1 MVCLCLFQRSI
12 KVWELNLSIFE
23 GASKDDILS
32 YLVDARERGIVPASS
47 EEMYFGGSGSSTGL
61 CDEVEEMDSEDSQPQ
76 HSRQTSLDLTDLS
89 SRVSQLSNTSDSSE
103 DSVTL
108 INGDAHDDSKVRR
121 AAADIE
127 RNDSGVGSETSRTSR
142 ARWQQLPADQ
152 RDQRHGCEDCEMPV
166 ETQVTDSGLMFAPL
180 VCRKCAK
187 RRLERREI
195 IQEIVETEEKFSGDL
210 RILLEEFYKPM
221 LVAGLL
227 AREQLS
233 AIFLNAEELQ
243 AHATALAER
252 LRDSLE
258 MAVEQGDDDLLSV
271 DIGRLFLAATPML
284 RAFEHYCTRQAAAS
298 LLLASLEKEKE
309 LLRIFLRVSQMENAV
324 LRRMNLNSFLMV
336 PVQRVTKYPLLLA
349 RLYKVTP
356 CSHPAKELLLQ
367 AQHHI
372 ELHLEH
378 MNSVAKDI
386 SSTKL
391 WRRITI
397 TNGRRAG
404 AESDMVNI
412 KLRKMAVEVLEWTQ
426 DVSFPMEGRLLF
438 AQPADSSWRRGR
450 AVKMSPVS
458 ALLVTHGH
466 PSADSP
472 LDAPLHFPAHSG
484 VRAATL
490 LLLKEKCGRY
500 SLLRDPLFLDKC
512 MVCCEADWDDYFEVQ
527 ELATKDSFVF
537 KAEDAERTRS
547 WYRQLQ
553 LHAQGLGSWRKRR
566 NALANIMIN
575 GMQLRS

>member
-1 MVCLCLFQRSI
+1 CQGRQFFQVRKLFFFF
-12 KVWELNLSIFE
+12 K
-23 GASKDDILS
+23 
-32 YLVDARERGIVPASS
+32 
-47 EEMYFGGSGSSTGL
+47 
-61 CDEVEEMDSEDSQPQ
+61 
-76 HSRQTSLDLTDLS
+76 LT
-89 SRVSQLSNTSDSSE
+89 
-103 DSVTL
+103 
-108 INGDAHDDSKVRR
+108 
-121 AAADIE
+121 
-127 RNDSGVGSETSRTSR
+127 
-142 ARWQQLPADQ
+142 
-152 RDQRHGCEDCEMPV
+152 
-166 ETQVTDSGLMFAPL
+166 
-180 VCRKCAK
+180 
-187 RRLERREI
+187 
-195 IQEIVETEEKFSGDL
+195 
-210 RILLEEFYKPM
+210 
-221 LVAGLL
+221 
-227 AREQLS
+227 

-397 TNGRRAG
+397 TNGRRSG
-404 AESDMVNI
+404 SESDMVNI

-458 ALLVTHGH
+458 ALLVTQGH
-466 PSADSP
+466 PSSDSP
-472 LDAPLHFPAHSG
+472 MDAPLHFASQPG

-490 LLLKEKCGRY
+490 LLLREKGGRY

-512 MVCCEADWDDYFEVQ
+512 MVCCEVDWDDYFEVQ

-537 KAEDAERTRS
+537 KAEDVERTRT

-553 LHAQGLGSWRKRR
+553 VHAQGLGSWRKRR

>member
-1 MVCLCLFQRSI
+1 M
-12 KVWELNLSIFE
+12 
-23 GASKDDILS
+23 
-32 YLVDARERGIVPASS
+32 
-47 EEMYFGGSGSSTGL
+47 
-61 CDEVEEMDSEDSQPQ
+61 
-76 HSRQTSLDLTDLS
+76 
-89 SRVSQLSNTSDSSE
+89 
-103 DSVTL
+103 
-108 INGDAHDDSKVRR
+108 
-121 AAADIE
+121 
-127 RNDSGVGSETSRTSR
+127 
-142 ARWQQLPADQ
+142 
-152 RDQRHGCEDCEMPV
+152 
-166 ETQVTDSGLMFAPL
+166 
-180 VCRKCAK
+180 
-187 RRLERREI
+187 
-195 IQEIVETEEKFSGDL
+195 
-210 RILLEEFYKPM
+210 
-221 LVAGLL
+221 
-227 AREQLS
+227 
-233 AIFLNAEELQ
+233 
-243 AHATALAER
+243 
-252 LRDSLE
+252 
-258 MAVEQGDDDLLSV
+258 
-271 DIGRLFLAATPML
+271 
-284 RAFEHYCTRQAAAS
+284 
-298 LLLASLEKEKE
+298 LLASLEKEKE

-324 LRRMNLNSFLMV
+324 LRRMNLNSFLMVGITADRNLNYCDEYRSASRV

-397 TNGRRAG
+397 TNGRRSG
-404 AESDMVNI
+404 SESDMVNI

-458 ALLVTHGH
+458 ALLVTQGH
-466 PSADSP
+466 PVGHGQERAPMSSDSP
-472 LDAPLHFPAHSG
+472 MDAPLHFASQPG

-490 LLLKEKCGRY
+490 LLLREKGGRY

-512 MVCCEADWDDYFEVQ
+512 MVCCEVDWDDYFEVQ

-537 KAEDAERTRS
+537 KAEDVERTRT

-553 LHAQGLGSWRKRR
+553 VHAQGLGSWRKRR